1 MKPRI
6 VLFIFMFIIWVL
18 LAGNVS
24 SHNIIA
30 GLLVAG
36 VITLIMGNM
45 FISNPHY
52 FGHITRY
59 FWFLWYVPVFAW
71 ECLKANID
79 VSRRILSPSLPINPG
94 IIKVRTTIK
103 SDIGLTILA
112 NSVTLTPGT
121 LCVDIDIE
129 KGFLY
134 IHCIDVRAYD
144 MDKYALGIVDKFEG
158 ILKKI
163 FY

>member
-1 MKPRI
+1 MKPRLI
-6 VLFIFMFIIWVL
+6 LFAFMFIIWIL
-18 LAGNVS
+18 LGGNING
-24 SHNIIA
+24 HNVIA

-36 VITLIMGNM
+36 VITLVMGNL
-45 FISNPHY
+45 FASTPHY
-52 FGHITRY
+52 FGRVTKY
-59 FWFLWYVPVFAW
+59 LWFLWYAPVFAW

-79 VSRRILSPSLPINPG
+79 VAARILSPSLPINPG
-94 IIKVRTTIK
+94 IIKVKTTIK

-112 NSVTLTPGT
+112 NSITLTPGT

-134 IHCIDVRAYD
+134 IHCIDVGSYD

-158 ILKKI
+158 ILKRI

>member
-1 MKPRI
+1 MKPRLI
-6 VLFIFMFIIWVL
+6 LFAFMFIIWMFL
-18 LAGNVS
+18 GGNVS
-24 SHNIIA
+24 AHNVIA

-36 VITLIMGNM
+36 VITLVMGNL
-45 FISNPHY
+45 FASTPHY
-52 FGHITRY
+52 FGHVTKY
-59 FWFLWYVPVFAW
+59 LWFLWYVPVFAW

-79 VSRRILSPSLPINPG
+79 VARRILSPSLPINPG

-121 LCVDIDIE
+121 LCVDMDIS

-134 IHCIDVRAYD
+134 IHCIDVGSYD
-144 MDKYALGIVDKFEG
+144 MDKYALGIVDKFES

>member
-6 VLFIFMFIIWVL
+6 VLFIFMFIIWML
-18 LAGNVS
+18 LAGNTGL
-24 SHNIIA
+24 HNVIA
-30 GLLVAG
+30 GLLAAG
-36 VITLIMGNM
+36 VITLVMGKL
-45 FISNPHY
+45 FASNPHY
-52 FGHITRY
+52 FGHTTKY
-59 FWFLWYVPVFAW
+59 LWFLWYVPVFAW

-79 VSRRILSPSLPINPG
+79 VAVRIIKPSLPINPG
-94 IIKVRTTIK
+94 IIKVKTTIK

-121 LCVDIDIE
+121 LCIDVDTE

-134 IHCIDVRAYD
+134 IHCIDVKAYD
-144 MDKYALGIVDKFEG
+144 MDKYALGIVGKFEN

>member
-1 MKPRI
+1 MKPR
-6 VLFIFMFIIWVL
+6 VSLFIFMFIIWML
-18 LAGNVS
+18 LAGKAS

-36 VITLIMGNM
+36 VITFVMGNI
-45 FISNPHY
+45 FASNPHY
-52 FGHITRY
+52 FGHTTKY
-59 FWFLWYVPVFAW
+59 LWFLWYVPVFAW

-79 VSRRILSPSLPINPG
+79 VAVRIIRPSLPINPG
-94 IIKVRTTIK
+94 IIKVKATIK

-121 LCVDIDIE
+121 LCVDIDAE
-129 KGFLY
+129 GGFLY
-134 IHCIDVRAYD
+134 IHCIDIKAYN
-144 MDKYALGIVDKFEG
+144 MEKYTLDIVNKFEG

>member
-6 VLFIFMFIIWVL
+6 SLFIFMFIIWML
-18 LAGNVS
+18 LAGKANG
-24 SHNIIA
+24 HNIIA

-36 VITLIMGNM
+36 VITFIMGNL
-45 FISNPHY
+45 FAANPHY
-52 FGHITRY
+52 FGHTTMY

-112 NSVTLTPGT
+112 NSITLTPGT